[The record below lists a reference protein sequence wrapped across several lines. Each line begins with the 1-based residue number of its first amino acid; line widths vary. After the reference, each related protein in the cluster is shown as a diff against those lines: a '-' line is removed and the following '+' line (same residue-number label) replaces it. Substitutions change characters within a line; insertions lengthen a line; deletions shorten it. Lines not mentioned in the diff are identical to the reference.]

1 MTEGLDALVL
11 SPVFPAGGA
20 SAVKPALGV
29 AEFGRW
35 IQDVDL
41 PVYALGGI
49 RPDNVASLTGSGAC
63 GLAGVEAIQSA
74 FRS

>member
-1 MTEGLDALVL
+1 
-11 SPVFPAGGA
+11 
-20 SAVKPALGV
+20 GV

-49 RPDNVASLTGSGAC
+49 GPDNVASLTGSGAC

-74 FRS
+74 FHS